1 MDCTGP
7 WRGAVERREWRLWV
21 GGAQPGPEWGR
32 YVGLVR
38 NHKSGGRGGGHSRS
52 SLKAWIRSKCHRS
65 HLSQIVAWHAAV
77 HVWLLLKA

>member
-21 GGAQPGPEWGR
+21 GEAQPGPEWGR

-52 SLKAWIRSKCHRS
+52 SLKAWIRSKCRTGATCPRLWLGMQ
-65 HLSQIVAWHAAV
+65 LSTSGCC
-77 HVWLLLKA
+77 